1 MRWLVFILVLTPVL
15 ALAEAV
21 VPTRTIRAKE
31 MISAPDLEIKQMD
44 VAGAITN
51 PSAVIGQEARVAL
64 YAGRPIRASDFGPP
78 AIVNRND
85 LVTLVFD
92 HALLSISTEGRA
104 LGRGAVGDRI
114 RVMNLSS
121 RTTITGLIRADGQI
135 EVQ

>member
-1 MRWLVFILVLTPVL
+1 
-15 ALAEAV
+15 
-21 VPTRTIRAKE
+21 

-44 VAGAITN
+44 VAGAITD

-64 YAGRPIRASDFGPP
+64 YAGRPIRISDFGPP